1 MVFACKEKEPC
12 QNQFSILL
20 LRILH
25 RSLNNSAEFAI
36 LFFALFL
43 LSSLPFYHYC
53 FVAFSHFCVCVCSHH
68 LCRRRH
74 RRRCRPKWQMAKWA
88 IREKRKRMKVE
99 YIFFFREKEI
109 VARRKYAA
117 RNEILNLSLEITSNS
132 VENVKSCWIINY
144 FVFRFLCVIVAEL
157 SFCVCVWMRAY
168 VYL

>member
-1 MVFACKEKEPC
+1 
-12 QNQFSILL
+12 
-20 LRILH
+20 
-25 RSLNNSAEFAI
+25 
-36 LFFALFL
+36 
-43 LSSLPFYHYC
+43 
-53 FVAFSHFCVCVCSHH
+53 
-68 LCRRRH
+68 
-74 RRRCRPKWQMAKWA
+74 
-88 IREKRKRMKVE
+88 MKVE
-99 YIFFFREKEI
+99 YIFFFKEKEI